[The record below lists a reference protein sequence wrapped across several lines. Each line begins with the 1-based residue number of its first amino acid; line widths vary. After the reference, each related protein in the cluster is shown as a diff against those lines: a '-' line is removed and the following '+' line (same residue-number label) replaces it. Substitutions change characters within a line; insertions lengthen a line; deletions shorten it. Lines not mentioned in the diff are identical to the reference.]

1 MRLRLVLRSA
11 AFLLAFLFLGGCSMW
26 CVRQRHYRSNL
37 VEYLYPGGVR
47 ESPRPARLQLPLRV
61 GLAFVPATPA
71 PVDPTSEQRLLDI
84 VRKSFTGRP
93 WVGEIHTI
101 PSHYLQTHGGY
112 ENLDQVAQLMDVDVV
127 ALVSVDQ
134 IQYNDPTALSILYIS
149 VVGQYLLPG
158 DRNDTRTLIDVA
170 VVDVGS
176 RHFLLRA
183 PGTSH
188 IRGFAVPVDTDRKLR
203 SKSDEGLRLAMLDLT
218 KNLDAEVGNFKASVV
233 SGERADVDIVTKE
246 GKSLRGGGAI
256 DGPTAVMLAVIAGA
270 VALGR
275 RRQV

>member
-1 MRLRLVLRSA
+1 MRHRFATLCAVL
-11 AFLLAFLFLGGCSMW
+11 LLAGCSW
-26 CVRQRHYRSNL
+26 APHSRHYRSNL
-37 VEYLYPGGVR
+37 VDYLYPHGVR
-47 ESPRPARLQLPLRV
+47 DAPRAARLQLPLRV
-61 GLAFVPATPA
+61 GLAFVPAAPS
-71 PVDPTSEQRLLDI
+71 PVDELAEQRLLDI
-84 VRKSFTGRP
+84 VRKAFTGRP
-93 WVGEIHTI
+93 WVGEIRTI
-101 PSHYLQTHGGY
+101 PSHYLEIEGGY
-112 ENLDQVAQLMDVDVV
+112 ENLEQVASLMDVDVI

-188 IRGFAVPVDTDRKLR
+188 LTGFATPIDGERKLR
-203 SKSDEGLRLAMLDLT
+203 NKSDEGLRRAMLDLT
-218 KNLDAEVGNFKASVV
+218 KNLDTEVGNFKSSVV
-233 SGERADVDIVTKE
+233 AGERADVDIVTKE

-256 DGPTAVMLAVIAGA
+256 DGPTAVMLLIIAGA
-270 VALGR
+270 VLLGR
-275 RRQV
+275 RKGA